1 MTIAKAVS
9 ELDDC
14 RTHAGAVRWC
24 FLLAAILASSGVTP
38 SHTRTAGSSEA
49 VAFAEP
55 QPLKAFPSSRSAL
68 PAQASE
74 TITIRAGRVIDGR
87 GQTLT
92 NQVIEVRGSKIASV
106 MASSVAVTHDLGSLT
121 LLPGFIDTHV
131 HIGWHFGP
139 DGRFVS
145 AREPAEVAALYGAEN
160 AYVTLMAGFTTVQSV
175 GAASDKPLR
184 DAIARGVLP
193 GPRILTSLGSIGNAT
208 LSPDQIRAEVRARKA
223 DGADL
228 VKIFASASI
237 RERGTPTLSQDQ
249 LDAACGEAKAQGLRS
264 MVHAHSPEAM
274 MRAARAGCTVVE
286 HGALATAEAF
296 TLLAERGVWFD
307 PNIGLVTQ
315 NYLENKP
322 RFLGVGSYTEEG
334 FAAMEKA
341 LALKSA
347 MFGAALKTTGLKMV
361 MGTDAVAGAHGR
373 NANEVLE
380 RIEEGQPPMDAIID
394 MTSAAAD
401 SLALATLIGAVAA
414 GLEADLV
421 AVDGNP
427 LTDASALT
435 RIRFVMKG
443 GKVYRR

>member
-1 MTIAKAVS
+1 MN
-9 ELDDC
+9 
-14 RTHAGAVRWC
+14 
-24 FLLAAILASSGVTP
+24 F
-38 SHTRTAGSSEA
+38 
-49 VAFAEP
+49 
-55 QPLKAFPSSRSAL
+55 SRSAAFVFRSSFRSPFRSSFFVL
-68 PAQASE
+68 CSVLSSSFFVLSSAAQPPS
-74 TITIRAGRVIDGR
+74 TITLRAARVLDGR
-87 GQTLT
+87 GQSLT
-92 NQVIEVRGSKIASV
+92 DQTVTVHGSKIERV
-106 MASSVAVTHDLGSLT
+106 ASSSGTVTHDLGSLT

-139 DGRFVS
+139 DGRYVS
-145 AREPAEVAALYGAEN
+145 EREPAEVAALYGAEN

-193 GPRILTSLGSIGNAT
+193 GPRILTSLGSITNAKLT
-208 LSPDQIRAEVRARKA
+208 ADQIREEIRSRKA

-228 VKIFASASI
+228 IKIFASASI
-237 RERGTPTLSQDQ
+237 RDGGTPTLSQAQ

-286 HGALATAEAF
+286 HGALATPEAF
-296 TLLAERGVWFD
+296 KLLAERGVWFD

-315 NYLENKP
+315 NYLENKQ
-322 RFLGVGSYTEEG
+322 RFLGVGNYTEEG

-347 MFGAALKTTGLKMV
+347 MFGEALKTPGLKMV

-373 NANEVLE
+373 NVNEVLE
-380 RIEEGQPPMDAIID
+380 RVKEGQPAMEAIVD
-394 MTSAAAD
+394 MTSAAAE
-401 SLALATLIGAVAA
+401 SMGLEKLIGAVAA

-427 LTDASALT
+427 VSDPSALT
-435 RIRFVMKG
+435 RVRFVMKG
-443 GKVYRR
+443 GKIYRR